1 MLTDRSIKA
10 LKPTGKPYR
19 EPDNSKDPSLRGF
32 GVQVSAAGAK
42 AFYVNFTWGNERPFL
57 NLGLYP
63 STSLEEA
70 RRRCREA
77 RQLVAA
83 GIDPRLERQKSIEQ
97 QEAEKRA
104 REAAAED
111 ESRRRAEVA
120 NVGELV
126 DAYVATIP
134 TARTRKEVAR
144 TIKEDGRP
152 LSWPQKSE
160 QADKWSLCCPGA

>member
-1 MLTDRSIKA
+1 
-10 LKPTGKPYR
+10 
-19 EPDNSKDPSLRGF
+19 
-32 GVQVSAAGAK
+32 VQVSAAGAK
-42 AFYVNFTWGNERPFL
+42 AFYVNFTWSHERPFL
-57 NLGLYP
+57 NLGHYP
-63 STSLEEA
+63 SITLEEA
-70 RRRCREA
+70 RRKCRDA

-144 TIKEDGRP
+144 TLKEDGRP